1 MFVFAVLIQIL
12 VFRTSRSRAQEH
24 EVQQITPS
32 RLPLTPE
39 VTKRNSTVYWNIESD
54 NESDQN
60 KVRER
65 LGQRL
70 GRETTGNT
78 GNDTVMKMAK
88 PVTESANLVS

>member
-1 MFVFAVLIQIL
+1 MFVFAALIQIL

-65 LGQRL
+65 LG
-70 GRETTGNT
+70 RETTGNT

-88 PVTESANLVS
+88 PVPESANLVS